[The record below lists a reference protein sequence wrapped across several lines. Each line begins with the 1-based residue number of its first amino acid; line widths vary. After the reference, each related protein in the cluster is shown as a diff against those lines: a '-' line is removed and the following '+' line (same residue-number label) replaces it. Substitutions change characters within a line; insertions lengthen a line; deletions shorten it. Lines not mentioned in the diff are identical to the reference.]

1 MTRVL
6 HLRNSDRFGGPE
18 RLIVEQA
25 ARARRTRPVVATFAR
40 PGATSAFAEALAARG
55 VETVVVPQAG
65 SYDPRVVG
73 RVRELIARTGAEVL
87 VGHDYKANLILAAAA
102 RRSRL
107 PRAAVVHG
115 YTAEDRKVA
124 FFEAVD
130 RRLLRRVAAVVAVSA
145 ATRDALLAAG
155 VPADRVHL
163 VENAVDVA
171 AVAADAAAGRA
182 DLRAAW
188 SLAPSD
194 LAMVALGRF
203 SPEKGHPVL
212 LEAFR
217 TVADAVPS
225 ARLVLVGDGVLE
237 ADLRRAAATLPAGRV
252 VFAGWR
258 TDPARCLGAADVFV
272 LPSHREGLPLA
283 VLEAMAAGVPV
294 CATRVGGVP
303 DALDGGACGDLV
315 PPDDAPALAAAL
327 VALLRDPARR
337 VRLAAAAAARVRDR
351 YDAPRQVAT
360 LEALFTSLH
369 PVGLPGR

>member
-40 PGATSAFAEALAARG
+40 PGATSAFADALAARG

-102 RRSRL
+102 RRTRL

-130 RRLLRRVAAVVAVSA
+130 RRLLRRAAAVVAVSA
-145 ATRDALLAAG
+145 ATRDALVGAG

-163 VENAVDVA
+163 IENAVDVA
-171 AVAADAAAGRA
+171 AVAADAAAGRD

-188 SLAPSD
+188 ALAPSD
-194 LAMVALGRF
+194 LAVVALGRF

-217 TVADAVPS
+217 AVADAVPT

-237 ADLRRAAATLPAGRV
+237 ADLRRAAAALPAGRV

-258 TDPARCLGAADVFV
+258 TDPARCLGAADLFV

-283 VLEAMAAGVPV
+283 VLEAMAAGIPV
-294 CATRVGGVP
+294 VATRVGGVP
-303 DALDGGACGDLV
+303 DALDGGACGRLV
-315 PPDDAPALAAAL
+315 PPGDAPALASAL
-327 VALLRDPARR
+327 VGLLRDPAARR
-337 VRLAAAAAARVRDR
+337 DLAVAAAARVRAHH
-351 YDAPRQVAT
+351 DAPGQAAA
-360 LEALFTSLH
+360 LEALFASLH
-369 PVGLPGR
+369 PTGLPGR

>member
-6 HLRNSDRFGGPE
+6 HVRNSDRFGGPE
-18 RLIVEQA
+18 RLVLEQA

-40 PGATSAFAEALAARG
+40 PGATNAFAEALAARG

-65 SYDPRVVG
+65 SYDPRIVG
-73 RVRELIARTGAEVL
+73 RLREVIARTGAEVL
-87 VGHDYKANLILAAAA
+87 VGHDYKANLVLAAAA
-102 RRSRL
+102 RRTHL

-130 RRLLRRVAAVVAVSA
+130 RRLLRRAAAVVAVSA
-145 ATRDALLAAG
+145 ATRDALLASG

-182 DLRAAW
+182 ELRAAW
-188 SLAPSD
+188 GLASAD
-194 LAMVALGRF
+194 LAVVALGRF

-212 LEAFR
+212 LDAFR
-217 TVADAVPS
+217 AVADAVPS

-237 ADLRRAAATLPAGRV
+237 ADLRRAAAALPEGRV

-303 DALDGGACGDLV
+303 DALDGACGDLV
-315 PPDDAPALAAAL
+315 PPGDPAALAAAL
-327 VALLRDPARR
+327 VGLLRDPARR
-337 VRLAAAAAARVRDR
+337 ARLAAAASARVRDR
-351 YDAPRQVAT
+351 YDAPRQVAA
-360 LEALFTSLH
+360 LETLFTSLH
-369 PVGLPGR
+369 PAGLPGR